1 MENNTSFYCLICD
14 KNITTGEDQ
23 YLHFEKH
30 IDIQVFNCQE
40 CNKQFKQ
47 EKEFEEHLALSNHK
61 KRPNLILQKFITFL
75 CTLSPQMEHINE
87 TDIRNYRMLLL
98 KENKSKSMDVYEDQ
112 KTEDNLNDIYDG
124 NEYST
129 DRKEIKDIQS
139 QLMHDDK
146 NERIEDEFVSIYS
159 DSNLINEEHN
169 NSRMIK
175 KMSNCGL
182 LDLRAL
188 ADKVFIKSNNIVNK
202 CNICRTSFH
211 TPKDKITHIF
221 MKHLK
226 LKTFAV
232 LKCSYCLKSNKKSNN
247 FIDFSSVF
255 QHYKSSGVDHLKMR
269 YQNNLNRNY
278 KGNEEF
284 IQLNAKYDTLYRYEN
299 EFKKCFVLNKI

>member
-112 KTEDNLNDIYDG
+112 SKSSKNKQSILNPPLNIETEDNLNDIYDG

-139 QLMHDDK
+139 QLMHDGM
-146 NERIEDEFVSIYS
+146 FFF
-159 DSNLINEEHN
+159 L
-169 NSRMIK
+169 K
-175 KMSNCGL
+175 K
-182 LDLRAL
+182 
-188 ADKVFIKSNNIVNK
+188 I
-202 CNICRTSFH
+202 
-211 TPKDKITHIF
+211 
-221 MKHLK
+221 MK
-226 LKTFAV
+226 
-232 LKCSYCLKSNKKSNN
+232 
-247 FIDFSSVF
+247 
-255 QHYKSSGVDHLKMR
+255 
-269 YQNNLNRNY
+269 
-278 KGNEEF
+278 
-284 IQLNAKYDTLYRYEN
+284 
-299 EFKKCFVLNKI
+299 